1 MDLIIENEDVWAT
14 TLDDKPGDLASRLSA
29 LAQAGVDLDFL
40 VARRTPDQPGKGV
53 VFITPLRGDAEI
65 EAATELGF
73 SVTNSLHS
81 LCVQGQNE
89 PGIAAKLADKVAGAG
104 INLRGMSAAALGS
117 QFVVHF
123 AFDTEEDRTRANA
136 VLQA

>member
-1 MDLIIENEDVWAT
+1 M
-14 TLDDKPGDLASRLSA
+14 

-53 VFITPLRGDAEI
+53 VFITPLRGDTEV
-65 EAATELGF
+65 EAATEIGF
-73 SVTNSLHS
+73 SVSNSLHS

-89 PGIAAKLADKVAGAG
+89 PGIAARLADKIAAAG

-123 AFDTEEDRTRANA
+123 AFDTTEDRANA
-136 VLQA
+136 AEVLRA